1 MMEKKR
7 KLTIRLLIGV
17 FLFMFFSCAIL
28 INSNLVS
35 VQAGAENSGLITTRI
50 DFKNA
55 VLDANNGDT
64 LFVGDIDFNLEA
76 TGDVNEGER
85 ITIDKS
91 ITVKSGK
98 TDGNAIFTGASFIL
112 SGTKISASHTSFTFE
127 NIVFDEGLDTST
139 LTVED
144 WTVVSPSKYPAKA
157 QYAIECKGNTKATFI
172 NCDFKN
178 YMHDYGAAIRAYYAD
193 YSLSADIL
201 NEHGNNVTC
210 ELNLYLNNC
219 DFDSNVALRDGG
231 AIYVDAYLENVS
243 LTALNCRFDKNK
255 SGVNDHE
262 SGGGAIYLQDAIS
275 EFVDCTFTNN
285 QANYLYGG
293 ECRIDDTQSGGAIYC
308 GGNGEITVRKGTFAE
323 NNASCGGAIAICGTT
338 KAFLDECIITENNA
352 IPVSDNSDGNKGIGS
367 NRGLG
372 GAIYTDGGVSVSI
385 NNSEIC
391 CNYAE
396 NALGAICNRY
406 QEGVSTNASITLYFC
421 TIADNRCRLSRTDY
435 LTYDNPT
442 WIWHRYPG
450 DVFDIPTVELFGCF
464 IVDDTYDEDIIR
476 HELPSEENGYNYF
489 GSMTNAQQD
498 GYILELPSGHGYG
511 HVLPRNTTVVS
522 TDLVKEKLG
531 DKNYYGTFTVGA
543 NRNDVTFK
551 FFADDVLI
559 DEVMLQ
565 SGIVPTMPSFEKSGY
580 TLTTWSLA
588 DDFDYQADRTFIVG
602 NATKSVDLHAVFVPN
617 TYMVTYHF
625 GEAKE
630 VIEQTYGTE
639 LTPPTPQERNGY
651 TFVGWFTAENGKGDK
666 VVSGTLFQTASDIT
680 YFAYYE
686 KDFPIFYVIISIVG
700 GVLVIGMTILM
711 GFAIYRR
718 KHPHVIPVGVD
729 GAPIQVAKKL
739 PDTSMLSPR
748 EKEVLELLLQGKQ
761 RNEIATTL
769 YISENTVKKNIS
781 SIYTKLNV
789 SSRNELFALFK

>member
-1 MMEKKR
+1 MKIM
-7 KLTIRLLIGV
+7 KLKIIGMLSFVIFFCLLFAGG
-17 FLFMFFSCAIL
+17 FLTPNFASAQEL
-28 INSNLVS
+28 N
-35 VQAGAENSGLITTRI
+35 LITKRS
-50 DFKNA
+50 DFF
-55 VLDANNGDT
+55 DAIFKADDGDT
-64 LFVGDIDFNLEA
+64 LLVGDIDFNLQA

-85 ITIDKS
+85 ILIDKS
-91 ITVKSGK
+91 ITVKNGK
-98 TDGNAIFTGASFIL
+98 TSGDAIFTGASFVL

-144 WTVVSPSKYPAKA
+144 WIVVSPSKYPAKA
-157 QYAIECKGNTKATFI
+157 QYAIECRGNTSATFI
-172 NCDFKN
+172 NCGFKN

-193 YSLSADIL
+193 YSLSTDIL
-201 NEHGNNVTC
+201 NEHGNNAIC
-210 ELNLYLNNC
+210 KLKLYLNNC

-231 AIYVDAYLENVS
+231 AIYIDACLNNVS
-243 LTALNCRFDKNK
+243 LTATNCRFDKNK
-255 SGVNDHE
+255 SGVNEHE

-275 EFVDCTFTNN
+275 EFVDCAFTNN
-285 QANYLYGG
+285 QANYLYGSA
-293 ECRIDDTQSGGAIYC
+293 CLIDDTQSGGAIYC
-308 GGNGEITVRKGTFAE
+308 GGNGEITLRRGTFAE
-323 NNASCGGAIAICGTT
+323 NKASCGGAIAICNTS
-338 KAFLDECIITENNA
+338 KAFLEECIITENNA
-352 IPVSDNSDGNKGIGS
+352 VPVSDNSDGNKGIGS
-367 NRGLG
+367 NKGLG
-372 GAIYTDGGVSVSI
+372 GAIYTDGRVSVSI

-396 NALGAICNRY
+396 NALGSICNRY
-406 QEGVSTNASITLYFC
+406 QEGISTNASITLYFC
-421 TIADNRCRLSRTDY
+421 TIADNRCRLARADY
-435 LTYDNPT
+435 LTYDNPA

-464 IVDDTYDEDIIR
+464 IVDDTYDEDIPK
-476 HELPSEENGYNYF
+476 HELPSEENDYNYF
-489 GSMTNAQQD
+489 GSMTNAKQD

-511 HVLPRNTTVVS
+511 HVLPRNTKVVS

-551 FFADDVLI
+551 FFADAELI
-559 DEVMLQ
+559 DEVTLE
-565 SGIVPTMPSFEKSGY
+565 SGVSPTMPSFEKSGY

-588 DDFDYQADRTFIVG
+588 EDFEYQADRTFIVG
-602 NATKSVDLHAVFVPN
+602 NATESVDLYAVFTPN
-617 TYMVTYHF
+617 TYTVTYHF

-630 VIEQTYGTE
+630 EIEQTYGTE
-639 LTPPTPQERNGY
+639 FTPPTPQERNGY

-666 VVSGTLFQTASDIT
+666 VVSGNLYQTASDIT

-700 GVLVIGMTILM
+700 GVLVIGMTILT
-711 GFAIYRR
+711 GFTIYRR
-718 KHPHVIPVGVD
+718 KHPHVIPVTVD
-729 GAPIQVAKKL
+729 GTMQAPKEL

-748 EKEVLELLLQGKQ
+748 EKEVLEQLLQGKQ
-761 RNEIATTL
+761 RNEIATIL

>member
-1 MMEKKR
+1 MKIM
-7 KLTIRLLIGV
+7 KLKIIGILLFV
-17 FLFMFFSCAIL
+17 LFFCLLFAGGLLTPNFASAQE
-28 INSNLVS
+28 IN
-35 VQAGAENSGLITTRI
+35 LITTRS
-50 DFKNA
+50 DFF
-55 VLDANNGDT
+55 DAISIANDGDT
-64 LFVGDIDFNLEA
+64 LLVGDIDFNLQA

-85 ITIDKS
+85 ILIDKL

-98 TDGNAIFTGASFIL
+98 ISGKAVFSGASFVL
-112 SGTKISASHTSFTFE
+112 SGTKISGLHTSFTFE

-144 WTVVSPSKYPAKA
+144 WNVVSPSKYPAKA
-157 QYAIECKGNTKATFI
+157 QYAIECRGNTKATFI
-172 NCDFKN
+172 NCGFKN
-178 YMHDYGAAIRAYYAD
+178 YMHTYGAAIRAYYAD
-193 YSLSADIL
+193 YSLNTEIL
-201 NEHGNNVTC
+201 SEHGNNVIC

-231 AIYVDAYLENVS
+231 AIYIDAGLQNVN
-243 LTALNCRFDKNK
+243 LTAINCRFNKNK
-255 SGVNDHE
+255 SGVNE
-262 SGGGAIYLQDAIS
+262 YELGGGAIYLQDAIS

-293 ECRIDDTQSGGAIYC
+293 ECLNDTQSGGAIYC
-308 GGNGEITVRKGTFAE
+308 GGNGEITVQKGTFAE
-323 NNASCGGAIAICGTT
+323 NKASCGGAIAICNTT
-338 KAFLDECIITENNA
+338 KAFLEECIITENNA
-352 IPVSDNSDGNKGIGS
+352 VPVSNNSDGNKGIGS
-367 NRGLG
+367 NKGLG
-372 GAIYTDGGVSVSI
+372 GAIYTDGRVSVSI

-396 NALGAICNRY
+396 NALGSICNRY
-406 QEGVSTNASITLYFC
+406 QKGISTNASITLYFC
-421 TIADNRCRLSRTDY
+421 TIADNRCGLARTDY
-435 LTYDNPT
+435 LNYDEPT
-442 WIWHRYPG
+442 WIWYYYPG
-450 DVFDIPTVELFGCF
+450 DVFNIPTVELFGCF
-464 IVDDTYDEDIIR
+464 IVDDMYDEDITR
-476 HELPSEENGYNYF
+476 HELPSEENNYNYF
-489 GSMTNAQQD
+489 GSMSNAQQD
-498 GYILELPSGHGYG
+498 GYILELPSGHRYG

-559 DEVMLQ
+559 DEVMLE
-565 SGIVPTMPSFEKSGY
+565 SGIAPTMPSFEKSGY

-588 DDFDYQADRTFIVG
+588 EDFDYQVDRMFIVG
-602 NATKSVDLHAVFVPN
+602 NATESVDIHAVFVPN
-617 TYMVTYHF
+617 TYTVTYHF

-630 VIEQTYGTE
+630 EIEQTYGTE
-639 LTPPTPQERNGY
+639 LMPPTPQERRGY
-651 TFVGWFTAENGKGDK
+651 IFVGWFTAENGKGDK
-666 VVSGTLFQTASDIT
+666 VESGTLYKTASDIT

-700 GVLVIGMTILM
+700 GVLVIGMTILA

-718 KHPHVIPVGVD
+718 KHPHVIPVTVD
-729 GAPIQVAKKL
+729 GAPIQAPKEL

-748 EKEVLELLLQGKQ
+748 EKEVLELLLQGRQ

-789 SSRNELFALFK
+789 SSRSELFALFK

>member
-1 MMEKKR
+1 M
-7 KLTIRLLIGV
+7 KLIKLKIIVMLSFVLFFCLLFAGG
-17 FLFMFFSCAIL
+17 FLTPNFASSQEL
-28 INSNLVS
+28 N
-35 VQAGAENSGLITTRI
+35 LITTRS
-50 DFKNA
+50 DFFNA
-55 VLDANNGDT
+55 ISIANDGDT
-64 LFVGDIDFNLEA
+64 LLVGDIDFNLQA
-76 TGDVNEGER
+76 TGDVNQGER
-85 ITIDKS
+85 ILIDKS
-91 ITVKSGK
+91 ITVKNGKTSGK
-98 TDGNAIFTGASFIL
+98 AVFLGGSFVL

-172 NCDFKN
+172 NCGFKN
-178 YMHDYGAAIRAYYAD
+178 YMHNYRAAIRAYYAD
-193 YSLSADIL
+193 YSSSADIL
-201 NEHGNNVTC
+201 NEHGNNAIC

-231 AIYVDAYLENVS
+231 AIYVDACSKNVS

-255 SGVNDHE
+255 SGVNEHE
-262 SGGGAIYLQDAIS
+262 SGGGAIYLQEAIS

-293 ECRIDDTQSGGAIYC
+293 ECLINDTQSGGAIYC

-323 NNASCGGAIAICGTT
+323 NNASCGGAIAICNTS

-352 IPVSDNSDGNKGIGS
+352 VPVSDNSDGNKGIGS
-367 NRGLG
+367 NKGLG
-372 GAIYTDGGVSVSI
+372 GAIYTDGRVSVSI

-421 TIADNRCRLSRTDY
+421 TIADNRCRLTRADY
-435 LTYDNPT
+435 LTYDNPM

-450 DVFDIPTVELFGCF
+450 DVFNIPTVELFGCF
-464 IVDDTYDEDIIR
+464 IVDNTYGEDIIR
-476 HELPSEENGYNYF
+476 HELPSEENNYNYF

-559 DEVMLQ
+559 DEVTLE
-565 SGIVPTMPSFEKSGY
+565 SGVVPTMPSFEKSGY

-588 DDFDYQADRTFIVG
+588 EDFDYQADRTFIVG
-602 NATKSVDLHAVFVPN
+602 NATESVDLHTVFVPN

-630 VIEQTYGTE
+630 EIEQTYGTE

-666 VVSGTLFQTASDIT
+666 VVSGTLYQTASDIT

-700 GVLVIGMTILM
+700 GVLVIGMIILT

-718 KHPHVIPVGVD
+718 KHPHVVPVANGMPSPEEKV
-729 GAPIQVAKKL
+729 L
-739 PDTSMLSPR
+739 PDTSMLSQR
-748 EKEVLELLLQGKQ
+748 EKEVLDLLLQGKQ